1 MGFEHQVYFS
11 LTNESKN
18 DIQKLLIENSSF
30 TKTVIVDN
38 KEFFEFHLTNSDNDM
53 PDFSVVIETDG
64 LYICNNRHPDVF
76 ADIEFITKYLSE
88 NNIKY
93 SVEEL

>member
-18 DIQKLLIENSSF
+18 DIRKLLIENSCF
-30 TKTVIVDN
+30 TKSVIVDN
-38 KEFFEFHLTNSDNDM
+38 KEYFEFHKTNAGNDM

-64 LYICNNRHPDVF
+64 LYVCNNRQPDAF
-76 ADIEFITKYLSE
+76 ADIEFITQYLSE

-93 SVEEL
+93 SIEEL